1 MADHGELRQR
11 TLHPNPLQGHPLATL
26 SRRSKGIERGR
37 DDADGHQMPADLA
50 ELLEHDRRRG
60 RFVAAAD
67 EAGRGCLAGP
77 LVGAAVLLDLDRPG
91 LLELL
96 DGVRDSKKLNAKR
109 RRLLVPRILAAAER
123 VAITIVDAEEID
135 RDGMQEANR
144 RVLEEALRAVA
155 AAPCERML
163 VDYFKLPNVPAE
175 SINGGDSISLTTA
188 AASVIATERHDRF
201 MQVLDQQ
208 HPTFGFAKHGGYGTA
223 AHLRALSEHG
233 PCAAHRRSCRRV
245 AALLA

>member
-1 MADHGELRQR
+1 MDH
-11 TLHPNPLQGHPLATL
+11 HV
-26 SRRSKGIERGR
+26 
-37 DDADGHQMPADLA
+37 LA
-50 ELLEHDRRRG
+50 ELHAHDRSRG

-77 LVGAAVLLDLDRPG
+77 LVGAAVLLDLDRPD

-96 DGVRDSKKLNAKR
+96 DGVKDSKKLTAKR
-109 RRLLVPRILAAAER
+109 RHLLVPRILAAAER
-123 VAITIVDAEEID
+123 VAITIVDSEEID
-135 RDGMQEANR
+135 RHGMQEANR
-144 RVLEEALRAVA
+144 RALEESLCAVA

-163 VDYFKLPNVPAE
+163 VDYFKLPNLPVE
-175 SINGGDSISLTTA
+175 SITRGDSISLTTA
-188 AASVIATERHDRF
+188 AVSVIATEKHDQL

-208 HPTFGFAKHGGYGTA
+208 HPTYGFAKHGGYGSV
-223 AHLRALSEHG
+223 AHLSALSEHG